1 MFTEILKIKPKLDNA
16 SAKQAENSLSKR
28 FGRVSKKFGA
38 GLKGAIKGNLL
49 FMSLGMIAGML
60 NPLKDVEERFKA
72 LMGQGNDL
80 QESADMAGTTPAKM
94 QVLRDTAFIRG
105 NITPDKLDGM
115 IASFTNAV
123 EKARDEQTLIN
134 KSGDKNAKL
143 SEESSYVKD
152 WLDSTD
158 MAEAFSEFTQSLKS
172 LTDTSGMDNLS
183 DGTGLALRNKVETS
197 VLGEKQKG
205 SAKKFIETDFSEFYK
220 AVAPKDT
227 EVINRATKNIT
238 EQSMLDR
245 VLETQR
251 RNNDYIDMS
260 GQLNNSRVTDMSSR
274 ATLEDKKIQD
284 QARAYETLSKMA
296 SGLEE
301 ITSIVRSVMELM
313 AKGFGEIGQLLKML
327 HLSRTI
333 RGAIGSLT
341 GDDK

>member
-49 FMSLGMIAGML
+49 FMSLGFIAGML

-80 QESADMAGTTPAKM
+80 QESADIAGTTPAKM
-94 QVLRDTAFIRG
+94 QVLRDTAYIRG

-115 IASFTNAV
+115 IASFTSAV
-123 EKARDEQTLIN
+123 EKAREEQTVIN

-172 LTDTSGMDNLS
+172 LTDSSGLDGLS
-183 DGTGLALRNKVETS
+183 DATGLALRNKVETS

-220 AVAPKDT
+220 AVAPKDAN
-227 EVINRATKNIT
+227 VMNRATKNIT

-260 GQLNNSRVTDMSSR
+260 GQLNSSRVTDMSAR
-274 ATLEDKKIQD
+274 ATLDDKKIQD
-284 QARAYETLSKMA
+284 QARAYETLSNMA
-296 SGLEE
+296 SGLTE
-301 ITSIVRSVMELM
+301 IIDTMKIFMNLVSEGL
-313 AKGFGEIGQLLKML
+313 GNIGLLLKSFG
-327 HLSRTI
+327 LSRAVRGVVNTI
-333 RGAIGSLT
+333 T
-341 GDDK
+341 GKE